1 MNGEG
6 IPETRKTTNIDQRKQ
21 DRRALQED
29 PAGELD
35 LRCGEECFR
44 IQAINDVSNSG
55 ISIFADQAVSAPGK
69 VSIEYAE
76 AGASFEVYGTVVWC
90 TRADTMPSLRD
101 RTIRGRY
108 LMGIELLSPLLLIN
122 MLQKD

>member
-21 DRRALQED
+21 DRRELEQD

-35 LRCGEECFR
+35 LRCGEERFR

-55 ISIFADQAVSAPGK
+55 ISIFANQPIAVPGK
-69 VSIEYAE
+69 VTVEYAE
-76 AGASFEVYGTVVWC
+76 ASASFEVYGTVVWC
-90 TRADTMPSLRD
+90 TQADTMPSLRD
-101 RTIRGRY
+101 KTIRGRY

-122 MLQKD
+122 LLQKD